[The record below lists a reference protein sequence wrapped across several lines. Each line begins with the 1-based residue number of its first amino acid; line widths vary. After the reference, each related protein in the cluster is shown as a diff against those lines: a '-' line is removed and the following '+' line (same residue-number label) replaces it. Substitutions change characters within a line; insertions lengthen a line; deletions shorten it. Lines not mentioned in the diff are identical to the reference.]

1 MRGGYKIFKRF
12 STKKAKA
19 GARRLSM
26 VMGVNQ
32 PEVAVAPA
40 KEPAKEQYTTTAV
53 EPVSQS
59 PR

>member
-40 KEPAKEQYTTTAV
+40 KEQYTTTAV